1 MLLRASSLPLFPS
14 VRTQLLVADQSMH
27 PLFAR
32 ADGLSREV
40 IGAAIE
46 VHRTLGPG
54 LIESVYERCLLWELG
69 LRKIRAAAQK
79 RVKVVYKDHVF
90 EEDLRLDLLV
100 EDCLLVEIKAV
111 RDVLPVHK
119 AQVLSSM
126 KLLDVPLGLIV
137 DFHELRLV
145 DGLSRLI
152 LPDRAA

>member
-1 MLLRASSLPLFPS
+1 
-14 VRTQLLVADQSMH
+14 MH

-40 IGAAIE
+40 IGAAVE

-54 LIESVYERCLLWELG
+54 LIESIYERCLLWELG

-79 RVKVVYKDHVF
+79 RVKVVYTDHVF

-119 AQVLSSM
+119 AQVLSYM

-137 DFHELRLV
+137 NFHEIRLV
-145 DGLSRLI
+145 DGVSRLI
-152 LPDRAA
+152 LPGANR

>member
-1 MLLRASSLPLFPS
+1 
-14 VRTQLLVADQSMH
+14 MH

-54 LIESVYERCLLWELG
+54 LIESIYERCLLWELG
-69 LRKIRAAAQK
+69 LRQIRAAAQK

-111 RDVLPVHK
+111 LEVLPVHK
-119 AQVLSSM
+119 AQVSSYM

-145 DGLSRLI
+145 DGVSRLI
-152 LPDRAA
+152 LPDRAP